1 MRLQIDEA
9 ALDVLDE
16 GGDGPAL
23 LMLHPFPLSK
33 EVWDEPAAALAAR
46 ARVIRLDLRGCG
58 ASSAPPGPYLME
70 ALAGDVASVL
80 DALGVERA
88 VVVGNSLGVMVALA
102 FYRMFAER
110 VLALGLLCGRA
121 GADSAAAAH
130 ARGEL
135 AAAVEC
141 QGMRVL
147 EEFYLERLFAPESV
161 HERPDLRERART
173 MIERYDPRGAAA
185 VLRGMA
191 LRVDNA
197 DLLGEIDVPVSVIAG
212 ALDQFIPV
220 HEMQAVAAAIPAA
233 SFDVLDCGHV
243 PALEAPAAL
252 GALLELLLSRARRV
266 SQERGAARPEGR

>member
-9 ALDVLDE
+9 TLDVLDE
-16 GGDGPAL
+16 GRGGPAL

-33 EVWDEPAAALAAR
+33 EVWNEPAAALAAR

-110 VLALGLLCGRA
+110 VLALGLICGRT
-121 GADSAAAAH
+121 GADDAAAA
-130 ARGEL
+130 RSRNEL
-135 AAAVEC
+135 AATVERE
-141 QGMRVL
+141 GTSAL
-147 EEFYLERLFAPESV
+147 EDVYLERMFAPESV
-161 HERPDLRERART
+161 RERPDLLEGARA
-173 MIERYDPRGAAA
+173 MIGRYDPRGAAA

-191 LRVDNA
+191 LRVDSA
-197 DLLGEIDVPVSVIAG
+197 DLLGEISVPARVIAG
-212 ALDQFIPV
+212 ARDRLVPV

-233 SFDVLDCGHV
+233 GFDVLDCGHV
-243 PALEAPAAL
+243 PALEAPVAL
-252 GALLELLLSRARRV
+252 SAVLEQLLGSV
-266 SQERGAARPEGR
+266 